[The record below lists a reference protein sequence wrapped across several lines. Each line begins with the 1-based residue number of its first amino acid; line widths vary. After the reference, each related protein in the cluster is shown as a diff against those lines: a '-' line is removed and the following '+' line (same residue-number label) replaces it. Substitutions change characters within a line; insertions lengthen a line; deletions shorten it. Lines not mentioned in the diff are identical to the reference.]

1 MASFNYSGR
10 NREGKVINGTMDA
23 DNQSA
28 VITFLRTKGIIPISV
43 KQKDRGFNFNIDL
56 GGPKITTRD
65 VSIFTRQF
73 STMIS
78 AGLPLVQCLNI
89 LSSQM
94 EHPKF
99 KKTIE
104 QITQKVE
111 GGATFAEALAK
122 HPKVFD
128 NLFVNMINAG
138 EIGGVLDVVMNRLAL
153 YMESAERLQKKV
165 KSALVYPVTV
175 SIIALVIVSALML
188 FIVPT
193 FANMFSSFGGKL
205 PALTQTML
213 DMSNF
218 MKKYFYLVFGA
229 FGVLGVIVSRI
240 KKTERGRK
248 EIDKLVLKM
257 PVFGILLRKVAV
269 AKFTR
274 TLGTLVSSGVPI
286 VEALSITARTSGNTV
301 VETAVNKARDSIQRG
316 ANIAAPL
323 KESGVFPAMVTQMI
337 SVGEETGAL
346 DQMLT
351 KIADFYDEEVN
362 TAVDG
367 LTSLIEPLLM
377 VFLGTVIGV
386 VVVALFLPIIKMSSL
401 VG

>member
-1 MASFNYSGR
+1 
-10 NREGKVINGTMDA
+10 MD
-23 DNQSA
+23 N
-28 VITFLRTKGIIPISV
+28 
-43 KQKDRGFNFNIDL
+43 
-56 GGPKITTRD
+56 
-65 VSIFTRQF
+65 
-73 STMIS
+73 
-78 AGLPLVQCLNI
+78 
-89 LSSQM
+89 
-94 EHPKF
+94 PKF
-99 KKTIE
+99 KKIIE

-111 GGATFAEALAK
+111 GGSTFAEALAK

-153 YMESAERLQKKV
+153 YIENTERLQKKV

-175 SIIALVIVSALML
+175 SIIALAIVSGLML

-205 PALTQTML
+205 PGITQALL
-213 DMSNF
+213 NASNF
-218 MKKYFYLVFGA
+218 MKKYFVLVFGFFA
-229 FGVLGVIVSRI
+229 VLGVIVSRL

-248 EIDKLVLKM
+248 EIDKFVLKM

-274 TLGTLVSSGVPI
+274 TLGTLVASGVPI
-286 VEALSITARTSGNTV
+286 VESLSITAKTSGNTV
-301 VETAVNKARDSIQRG
+301 VETAVSNARDSIQRG
-316 ANIAAPL
+316 ANIATPL

-351 KIADFYDEEVN
+351 KIADFYDEEVD
-362 TAVDG
+362 TAVEG

>member
-1 MASFNYSGR
+1 MATFTYSGR
-10 NREGKVINGTMDA
+10 NREGQIISGTMDG
-23 DNQSA
+23 DNQNN
-28 VITFLRTKGIIPISV
+28 VVMFLRAKGITPISI
-43 KQKDRGFNFNIDL
+43 KQKSKDFNINFDF
-56 GGPKITTRD
+56 GKAIKTRD
-65 VSIFTRQF
+65 VAIFTRQF

-78 AGLPLVQCLNI
+78 AGLPLVQCLTI

-94 EHPKF
+94 DHPKF
-99 KKTIE
+99 KKIIE

-111 GGATFAEALAK
+111 GGATFAESLSK

-153 YMESAERLQKKV
+153 YIENAERLQKKV

-175 SIIALVIVSALML
+175 SIIALVIVSSLML

-193 FANMFSSFGGKL
+193 FASMFSSFGGQL
-205 PALTQTML
+205 PAITQALLNT
-213 DMSNF
+213 SNF
-218 MKKYFYLVFGA
+218 MKKYFFLVFGFF
-229 FGVLGVIVSRI
+229 FGVGFLLWRI
-240 KKTERGRK
+240 KNTDKGRR
-248 EIDKLVLKM
+248 EVDKFVLKM

-274 TLGTLVSSGVPI
+274 TLGTLISSGVPI
-286 VEALSITARTSGNTV
+286 VESLNITAKTAGNTV
-301 VETAVNKARDSIQRG
+301 VETAVNNARDSIQKG
-316 ANIAAPL
+316 ANIAVPL
-323 KESGVFPAMVTQMI
+323 RDSGVFPAMVTQMI

-362 TAVDG
+362 TAVEG
-367 LTSLIEPLLM
+367 LTALIEPLLM

-386 VVVALFLPIIKMSSL
+386 VVIALFLPIIKMSQL

>member
-1 MASFNYSGR
+1 MGSFTYSGR
-10 NREGKVINGTMDA
+10 SREGKVINGVMES
-23 DNQSA
+23 DNQNA
-28 VITFLRTKGIIPISV
+28 VVAFLRGKGITPISV
-43 KQKDRGFNFNIDL
+43 KQKAKGFNFNYDF
-56 GGPKITTRD
+56 GGPAITTRD

-94 EHPKF
+94 DHPKF
-99 KKTIE
+99 KKNIE

-122 HPKVFD
+122 YPKIFD

-138 EIGGVLDVVMNRLAL
+138 EVGGVLDVVMNRLAL
-153 YMESAERLQKKV
+153 YMESSERLQKKV

-175 SIIALVIVSALML
+175 SVIALVIVSALML

-193 FANMFSSFGGKL
+193 FANMFASFGGKL
-205 PALTQTML
+205 PGLTQAL
-213 DMSNF
+213 LNASNF
-218 MKKYFYLVFGA
+218 MKKYFVLVFSF
-229 FGVLGVIVSRI
+229 FGVLGVIIVRL

-248 EIDKLVLKM
+248 VIDKFVLKM

-286 VEALSITARTSGNTV
+286 VEALSITAKTSGNTV
-301 VETAVNKARDSIQRG
+301 VETAVSNARDSIQRG
-316 ANIAAPL
+316 ANIASPL
-323 KESGVFPAMVTQMI
+323 KNSGVFPSMVTQMI

-401 VG
+401 IN